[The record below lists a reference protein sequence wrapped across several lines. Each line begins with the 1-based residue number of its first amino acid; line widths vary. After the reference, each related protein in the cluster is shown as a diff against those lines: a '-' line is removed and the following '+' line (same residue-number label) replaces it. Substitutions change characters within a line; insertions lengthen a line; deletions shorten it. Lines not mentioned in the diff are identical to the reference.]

1 MTSHDT
7 SEYDAKKLLT
17 ELNAVKRISPEF
29 SDLSM
34 DIQDVLKESSNP
46 SFLAALLYKLVKE
59 REETN
64 RILKSLEIKFEKIQ
78 ETLTKSPN
86 SHTKLE
92 IAVLSE
98 PDQHIMQMV
107 TEQGMVSAQEVQARL
122 SYKGTNAAS
131 QRLNKLARE
140 GHLKKIRSGKKVLF
154 TR

>member
-1 MTSHDT
+1 MVNHDD
-7 SEYDAKKLLT
+7 SGYDAEKLLT
-17 ELNAVKRISPEF
+17 DLNAVKRISPEF

-34 DIQDVLKESSNP
+34 DIQEIMKESSNP
-46 SFLAALLYKLVKE
+46 SFLAALLYKLIKE

-64 RILKSLEIKFEKIQ
+64 RMLKNLEMKFEKIQ

-98 PDQHIMQMV
+98 PDQHIMQMIQQLETV
-107 TEQGMVSAQEVQARL
+107 TARDVQARL

-140 GHLKKIRSGKKVLF
+140 GHLKRIRSGKKVFF
-154 TR
+154 TL